1 MEQYR
6 IALNKLDDI
15 AKGQDIRL
23 RHLENG
29 YHLKSSCFDW
39 VIPFFEERLKRRLK
53 NTYDVRTRLRILS
66 LFLSFIEAQNAKKL
80 EDISINHIAAAFEA
94 STDQN
99 HFRSTIREFLSFA
112 AENGWMP
119 TNLSCF
125 VPKFDVIEAY
135 LPFTVQMILKPVW
148 HLSTVLRRVANVHM
162 QYYLFAPGWD

>member
-66 LFLSFIEAQNAKKL
+66 LFLSFIETQNAKKL
-80 EDISINHIAAAFEA
+80 EDISINHIAAALKRPQTRTTFAVQSA
-94 STDQN
+94 S
-99 HFRSTIREFLSFA
+99 SLA
-112 AENGWMP
+112 
-119 TNLSCF
+119 L
-125 VPKFDVIEAY
+125 
-135 LPFTVQMILKPVW
+135 
-148 HLSTVLRRVANVHM
+148 LRKM
-162 QYYLFAPGWD
+162 GGCPLI

>member
-66 LFLSFIEAQNAKKL
+66 LFLSLLRHKTRKSWR
-80 EDISINHIAAAFEA
+80 IS
-94 STDQN
+94 
-99 HFRSTIREFLSFA
+99 
-112 AENGWMP
+112 
-119 TNLSCF
+119 
-125 VPKFDVIEAY
+125 
-135 LPFTVQMILKPVW
+135 
-148 HLSTVLRRVANVHM
+148 VLII
-162 QYYLFAPGWD
+162 